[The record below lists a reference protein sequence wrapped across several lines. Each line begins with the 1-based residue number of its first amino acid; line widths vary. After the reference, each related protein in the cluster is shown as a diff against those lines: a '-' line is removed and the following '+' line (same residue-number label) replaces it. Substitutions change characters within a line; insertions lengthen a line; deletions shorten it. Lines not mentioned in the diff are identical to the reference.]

1 MRIAE
6 KAARIL
12 LTVIGLFGLAV
23 FFLPKIGISVDIVM
37 SGSMEPTLKTGGI
50 VFTDTKRTEPSVGD
64 IVTFR
69 NAKGK
74 VSHRVVAKQKQ
85 SYITKGDANNTEDVS
100 LLEPEQIIGTVILT
114 VPLLGYAAELL
125 KEKTVGMLL
134 LLMIFQELVFLV
146 IEWKGE
152 RIEKKAQETNMKKN
166 TVKIMT
172 LAGILCLASVGGVS
186 AYLTDYEKVSN
197 EFTVG
202 KVDIELKEPEWKP
215 EENKKIEPSK
225 VIHKDPQITNT
236 GTNDAFVYMEV
247 SIPMANVEAAA
258 ENGERLGK
266 KVQEL
271 FYFEA
276 KDSWMQLSVQNTESR
291 RTYTYAYTK
300 ILKPQET
307 SEALFDTVKF
317 LNLIEGQLDGQT
329 FEIPVRAYA
338 IQTSYTGGSSDNLSE
353 QIKAAY
359 EKYVN
364 QNKNQ
369 DGKVTE

>member
-1 MRIAE
+1 
-6 KAARIL
+6 
-12 LTVIGLFGLAV
+12 
-23 FFLPKIGISVDIVM
+23 
-37 SGSMEPTLKTGGI
+37 
-50 VFTDTKRTEPSVGD
+50 
-64 IVTFR
+64 
-69 NAKGK
+69 
-74 VSHRVVAKQKQ
+74 
-85 SYITKGDANNTEDVS
+85 
-100 LLEPEQIIGTVILT
+100 
-114 VPLLGYAAELL
+114 
-125 KEKTVGMLL
+125 
-134 LLMIFQELVFLV
+134 
-146 IEWKGE
+146 
-152 RIEKKAQETNMKKN
+152 MKKN

-276 KDSWMQLSVQNTESR
+276 KDSWMQLSVQNTESQ
-291 RTYTYAYTK
+291 RTYTYAYKK

>member
-1 MRIAE
+1 
-6 KAARIL
+6 
-12 LTVIGLFGLAV
+12 
-23 FFLPKIGISVDIVM
+23 
-37 SGSMEPTLKTGGI
+37 
-50 VFTDTKRTEPSVGD
+50 
-64 IVTFR
+64 
-69 NAKGK
+69 
-74 VSHRVVAKQKQ
+74 
-85 SYITKGDANNTEDVS
+85 
-100 LLEPEQIIGTVILT
+100 
-114 VPLLGYAAELL
+114 
-125 KEKTVGMLL
+125 
-134 LLMIFQELVFLV
+134 
-146 IEWKGE
+146 
-152 RIEKKAQETNMKKN
+152 MKKN

-271 FYFEA
+271 FSFEA
-276 KDSWMQLSVQNTESR
+276 KDSWMQLSVQNAESR
-291 RTYTYAYTK
+291 RTYTYAYKK

>member
-1 MRIAE
+1 
-6 KAARIL
+6 
-12 LTVIGLFGLAV
+12 
-23 FFLPKIGISVDIVM
+23 
-37 SGSMEPTLKTGGI
+37 
-50 VFTDTKRTEPSVGD
+50 
-64 IVTFR
+64 
-69 NAKGK
+69 
-74 VSHRVVAKQKQ
+74 
-85 SYITKGDANNTEDVS
+85 
-100 LLEPEQIIGTVILT
+100 
-114 VPLLGYAAELL
+114 
-125 KEKTVGMLL
+125 
-134 LLMIFQELVFLV
+134 
-146 IEWKGE
+146 
-152 RIEKKAQETNMKKN
+152 MKKN

-276 KDSWMQLSVQNTESR
+276 KDSWMQMSVQNTESR
-291 RTYTYAYTK
+291 RTYTYAYKK

>member
-1 MRIAE
+1 
-6 KAARIL
+6 
-12 LTVIGLFGLAV
+12 
-23 FFLPKIGISVDIVM
+23 
-37 SGSMEPTLKTGGI
+37 
-50 VFTDTKRTEPSVGD
+50 
-64 IVTFR
+64 
-69 NAKGK
+69 
-74 VSHRVVAKQKQ
+74 
-85 SYITKGDANNTEDVS
+85 
-100 LLEPEQIIGTVILT
+100 
-114 VPLLGYAAELL
+114 
-125 KEKTVGMLL
+125 
-134 LLMIFQELVFLV
+134 
-146 IEWKGE
+146 
-152 RIEKKAQETNMKKN
+152 MKKN
-166 TVKIMT
+166 TVKIMA

-271 FYFEA
+271 FSFEA
-276 KDSWMQLSVQNTESR
+276 KDNWMQMSVQNTESR
-291 RTYTYAYTK
+291 RTYTYAYKK

-307 SEALFDTVKF
+307 SESLFDTVKF

>member
-1 MRIAE
+1 
-6 KAARIL
+6 
-12 LTVIGLFGLAV
+12 
-23 FFLPKIGISVDIVM
+23 
-37 SGSMEPTLKTGGI
+37 
-50 VFTDTKRTEPSVGD
+50 
-64 IVTFR
+64 
-69 NAKGK
+69 
-74 VSHRVVAKQKQ
+74 
-85 SYITKGDANNTEDVS
+85 
-100 LLEPEQIIGTVILT
+100 
-114 VPLLGYAAELL
+114 
-125 KEKTVGMLL
+125 
-134 LLMIFQELVFLV
+134 
-146 IEWKGE
+146 
-152 RIEKKAQETNMKKN
+152 MKKN

-186 AYLTDYEKVSN
+186 AYLTDYVKVSN

-271 FYFEA
+271 FSFEA
-276 KDSWMQLSVQNTESR
+276 KDSWMQLSVQNAESR
-291 RTYTYAYTK
+291 RTYTYAYKK

-307 SEALFDTVKF
+307 SETLFDTVKF

-329 FEIPVRAYA
+329 LEIPVRAYA
-338 IQTSYTGGSSDNLSE
+338 IQTSYTGGSSDNLPE

>member
-1 MRIAE
+1 
-6 KAARIL
+6 
-12 LTVIGLFGLAV
+12 
-23 FFLPKIGISVDIVM
+23 
-37 SGSMEPTLKTGGI
+37 
-50 VFTDTKRTEPSVGD
+50 
-64 IVTFR
+64 
-69 NAKGK
+69 
-74 VSHRVVAKQKQ
+74 
-85 SYITKGDANNTEDVS
+85 
-100 LLEPEQIIGTVILT
+100 
-114 VPLLGYAAELL
+114 
-125 KEKTVGMLL
+125 
-134 LLMIFQELVFLV
+134 
-146 IEWKGE
+146 
-152 RIEKKAQETNMKKN
+152 MKKN

-271 FYFEA
+271 FSFEA
-276 KDSWMQLSVQNTESR
+276 KDSWMQMSVQNTESR
-291 RTYTYAYTK
+291 RTYTYAYKK

-307 SEALFDTVKF
+307 SESLFDTVKF

-338 IQTSYTGGSSDNLSE
+338 IQTSYTGGSSYNLSE

>member
-1 MRIAE
+1 
-6 KAARIL
+6 
-12 LTVIGLFGLAV
+12 
-23 FFLPKIGISVDIVM
+23 
-37 SGSMEPTLKTGGI
+37 
-50 VFTDTKRTEPSVGD
+50 
-64 IVTFR
+64 
-69 NAKGK
+69 
-74 VSHRVVAKQKQ
+74 
-85 SYITKGDANNTEDVS
+85 
-100 LLEPEQIIGTVILT
+100 
-114 VPLLGYAAELL
+114 
-125 KEKTVGMLL
+125 
-134 LLMIFQELVFLV
+134 
-146 IEWKGE
+146 
-152 RIEKKAQETNMKKN
+152 MKKN

-329 FEIPVRAYA
+329 FEIPLRAYA

>member
-1 MRIAE
+1 
-6 KAARIL
+6 
-12 LTVIGLFGLAV
+12 
-23 FFLPKIGISVDIVM
+23 
-37 SGSMEPTLKTGGI
+37 
-50 VFTDTKRTEPSVGD
+50 
-64 IVTFR
+64 
-69 NAKGK
+69 
-74 VSHRVVAKQKQ
+74 
-85 SYITKGDANNTEDVS
+85 
-100 LLEPEQIIGTVILT
+100 
-114 VPLLGYAAELL
+114 
-125 KEKTVGMLL
+125 
-134 LLMIFQELVFLV
+134 
-146 IEWKGE
+146 
-152 RIEKKAQETNMKKN
+152 MKKN

-186 AYLTDYEKVSN
+186 AYLTEYEKVSN

-291 RTYTYAYTK
+291 RTYTYAYKK

>member
-1 MRIAE
+1 
-6 KAARIL
+6 
-12 LTVIGLFGLAV
+12 
-23 FFLPKIGISVDIVM
+23 
-37 SGSMEPTLKTGGI
+37 
-50 VFTDTKRTEPSVGD
+50 
-64 IVTFR
+64 
-69 NAKGK
+69 
-74 VSHRVVAKQKQ
+74 
-85 SYITKGDANNTEDVS
+85 
-100 LLEPEQIIGTVILT
+100 
-114 VPLLGYAAELL
+114 
-125 KEKTVGMLL
+125 
-134 LLMIFQELVFLV
+134 
-146 IEWKGE
+146 
-152 RIEKKAQETNMKKN
+152 MKKN

-215 EENKKIEPSK
+215 EENKKIVPSK

>member
-1 MRIAE
+1 
-6 KAARIL
+6 
-12 LTVIGLFGLAV
+12 
-23 FFLPKIGISVDIVM
+23 
-37 SGSMEPTLKTGGI
+37 
-50 VFTDTKRTEPSVGD
+50 
-64 IVTFR
+64 
-69 NAKGK
+69 
-74 VSHRVVAKQKQ
+74 
-85 SYITKGDANNTEDVS
+85 
-100 LLEPEQIIGTVILT
+100 
-114 VPLLGYAAELL
+114 
-125 KEKTVGMLL
+125 
-134 LLMIFQELVFLV
+134 
-146 IEWKGE
+146 
-152 RIEKKAQETNMKKN
+152 MKKN

-307 SEALFDTVKF
+307 SETLFDTVKF

>member
-1 MRIAE
+1 
-6 KAARIL
+6 
-12 LTVIGLFGLAV
+12 
-23 FFLPKIGISVDIVM
+23 
-37 SGSMEPTLKTGGI
+37 
-50 VFTDTKRTEPSVGD
+50 
-64 IVTFR
+64 
-69 NAKGK
+69 
-74 VSHRVVAKQKQ
+74 
-85 SYITKGDANNTEDVS
+85 
-100 LLEPEQIIGTVILT
+100 
-114 VPLLGYAAELL
+114 
-125 KEKTVGMLL
+125 
-134 LLMIFQELVFLV
+134 
-146 IEWKGE
+146 
-152 RIEKKAQETNMKKN
+152 MKKN

-236 GTNDAFVYMEV
+236 GTNDAIVYMEV

-276 KDSWMQLSVQNTESR
+276 KDNWMQLSVQNTESR
-291 RTYTYAYTK
+291 RTYTYAYKK

>member
-1 MRIAE
+1 
-6 KAARIL
+6 
-12 LTVIGLFGLAV
+12 
-23 FFLPKIGISVDIVM
+23 
-37 SGSMEPTLKTGGI
+37 
-50 VFTDTKRTEPSVGD
+50 
-64 IVTFR
+64 
-69 NAKGK
+69 
-74 VSHRVVAKQKQ
+74 
-85 SYITKGDANNTEDVS
+85 
-100 LLEPEQIIGTVILT
+100 
-114 VPLLGYAAELL
+114 
-125 KEKTVGMLL
+125 
-134 LLMIFQELVFLV
+134 
-146 IEWKGE
+146 
-152 RIEKKAQETNMKKN
+152 MKKN
-166 TVKIMT
+166 TVKIMI

-271 FYFEA
+271 FSFEA
-276 KDSWMQLSVQNTESR
+276 KDSWTQLSVQNAESR
-291 RTYTYAYTK
+291 RTYTYAYKK

>member
-1 MRIAE
+1 
-6 KAARIL
+6 
-12 LTVIGLFGLAV
+12 
-23 FFLPKIGISVDIVM
+23 
-37 SGSMEPTLKTGGI
+37 
-50 VFTDTKRTEPSVGD
+50 
-64 IVTFR
+64 
-69 NAKGK
+69 
-74 VSHRVVAKQKQ
+74 
-85 SYITKGDANNTEDVS
+85 
-100 LLEPEQIIGTVILT
+100 
-114 VPLLGYAAELL
+114 
-125 KEKTVGMLL
+125 
-134 LLMIFQELVFLV
+134 
-146 IEWKGE
+146 
-152 RIEKKAQETNMKKN
+152 MKKN

-276 KDSWMQLSVQNTESR
+276 KDSW
-291 RTYTYAYTK
+291 TYTYAYKK

>member
-1 MRIAE
+1 
-6 KAARIL
+6 
-12 LTVIGLFGLAV
+12 
-23 FFLPKIGISVDIVM
+23 
-37 SGSMEPTLKTGGI
+37 
-50 VFTDTKRTEPSVGD
+50 
-64 IVTFR
+64 
-69 NAKGK
+69 
-74 VSHRVVAKQKQ
+74 
-85 SYITKGDANNTEDVS
+85 
-100 LLEPEQIIGTVILT
+100 
-114 VPLLGYAAELL
+114 
-125 KEKTVGMLL
+125 
-134 LLMIFQELVFLV
+134 
-146 IEWKGE
+146 
-152 RIEKKAQETNMKKN
+152 MKKN

-202 KVDIELKEPEWKP
+202 NVDIELKEPEWKP

-225 VIHKDPQITNT
+225 VIHKDPQITNS

>member
-1 MRIAE
+1 
-6 KAARIL
+6 
-12 LTVIGLFGLAV
+12 
-23 FFLPKIGISVDIVM
+23 
-37 SGSMEPTLKTGGI
+37 
-50 VFTDTKRTEPSVGD
+50 
-64 IVTFR
+64 
-69 NAKGK
+69 
-74 VSHRVVAKQKQ
+74 
-85 SYITKGDANNTEDVS
+85 
-100 LLEPEQIIGTVILT
+100 
-114 VPLLGYAAELL
+114 
-125 KEKTVGMLL
+125 
-134 LLMIFQELVFLV
+134 
-146 IEWKGE
+146 
-152 RIEKKAQETNMKKN
+152 MKKN

-202 KVDIELKEPEWKP
+202 QVDIELKEPEWKP

-291 RTYTYAYTK
+291 RTYTYAYKK

>member
-1 MRIAE
+1 
-6 KAARIL
+6 
-12 LTVIGLFGLAV
+12 
-23 FFLPKIGISVDIVM
+23 
-37 SGSMEPTLKTGGI
+37 
-50 VFTDTKRTEPSVGD
+50 
-64 IVTFR
+64 
-69 NAKGK
+69 
-74 VSHRVVAKQKQ
+74 
-85 SYITKGDANNTEDVS
+85 
-100 LLEPEQIIGTVILT
+100 
-114 VPLLGYAAELL
+114 
-125 KEKTVGMLL
+125 
-134 LLMIFQELVFLV
+134 
-146 IEWKGE
+146 
-152 RIEKKAQETNMKKN
+152 MKKN

-202 KVDIELKEPEWKP
+202 KVYIELKEPEWKP

>member
-1 MRIAE
+1 
-6 KAARIL
+6 
-12 LTVIGLFGLAV
+12 
-23 FFLPKIGISVDIVM
+23 
-37 SGSMEPTLKTGGI
+37 
-50 VFTDTKRTEPSVGD
+50 
-64 IVTFR
+64 
-69 NAKGK
+69 
-74 VSHRVVAKQKQ
+74 
-85 SYITKGDANNTEDVS
+85 
-100 LLEPEQIIGTVILT
+100 
-114 VPLLGYAAELL
+114 
-125 KEKTVGMLL
+125 
-134 LLMIFQELVFLV
+134 
-146 IEWKGE
+146 
-152 RIEKKAQETNMKKN
+152 MKKN

-202 KVDIELKEPEWKP
+202 NVDIELKEPEWKP

-276 KDSWMQLSVQNTESR
+276 KDNWMQLSVQNTESR

>member
-1 MRIAE
+1 
-6 KAARIL
+6 
-12 LTVIGLFGLAV
+12 
-23 FFLPKIGISVDIVM
+23 
-37 SGSMEPTLKTGGI
+37 
-50 VFTDTKRTEPSVGD
+50 
-64 IVTFR
+64 
-69 NAKGK
+69 
-74 VSHRVVAKQKQ
+74 
-85 SYITKGDANNTEDVS
+85 
-100 LLEPEQIIGTVILT
+100 
-114 VPLLGYAAELL
+114 
-125 KEKTVGMLL
+125 
-134 LLMIFQELVFLV
+134 
-146 IEWKGE
+146 
-152 RIEKKAQETNMKKN
+152 MKKN

-276 KDSWMQLSVQNTESR
+276 KDSWMQLSVQNAESR
-291 RTYTYAYTK
+291 RTYTYAYKK

-307 SEALFDTVKF
+307 SETLFDTVKF

-329 FEIPVRAYA
+329 LEIPVRAYA
-338 IQTSYTGGSSDNLSE
+338 IQTSYTGGSSDNLPE

>member
-1 MRIAE
+1 
-6 KAARIL
+6 
-12 LTVIGLFGLAV
+12 
-23 FFLPKIGISVDIVM
+23 
-37 SGSMEPTLKTGGI
+37 
-50 VFTDTKRTEPSVGD
+50 
-64 IVTFR
+64 
-69 NAKGK
+69 
-74 VSHRVVAKQKQ
+74 
-85 SYITKGDANNTEDVS
+85 
-100 LLEPEQIIGTVILT
+100 
-114 VPLLGYAAELL
+114 
-125 KEKTVGMLL
+125 
-134 LLMIFQELVFLV
+134 
-146 IEWKGE
+146 
-152 RIEKKAQETNMKKN
+152 MKKN

-291 RTYTYAYTK
+291 RPYTYAYKK

>member
-1 MRIAE
+1 
-6 KAARIL
+6 
-12 LTVIGLFGLAV
+12 
-23 FFLPKIGISVDIVM
+23 
-37 SGSMEPTLKTGGI
+37 
-50 VFTDTKRTEPSVGD
+50 
-64 IVTFR
+64 
-69 NAKGK
+69 
-74 VSHRVVAKQKQ
+74 
-85 SYITKGDANNTEDVS
+85 
-100 LLEPEQIIGTVILT
+100 
-114 VPLLGYAAELL
+114 
-125 KEKTVGMLL
+125 
-134 LLMIFQELVFLV
+134 
-146 IEWKGE
+146 
-152 RIEKKAQETNMKKN
+152 MKKN

-291 RTYTYAYTK
+291 RTYTYAYKK

-307 SEALFDTVKF
+307 SETLFDTVKF

-329 FEIPVRAYA
+329 LEIPVRAYA
-338 IQTSYTGGSSDNLSE
+338 IQTSYTGGSSDNLPE

>member
-1 MRIAE
+1 M
-6 KAARIL
+6 KKRIL
-12 LTVIGLFGLAV
+12 AF
-23 FFLPKIGISVDIVM
+23 
-37 SGSMEPTLKTGGI
+37 
-50 VFTDTKRTEPSVGD
+50 
-64 IVTFR
+64 
-69 NAKGK
+69 
-74 VSHRVVAKQKQ
+74 
-85 SYITKGDANNTEDVS
+85 
-100 LLEPEQIIGTVILT
+100 
-114 VPLLGYAAELL
+114 
-125 KEKTVGMLL
+125 LL
-134 LLMIFQELVFLV
+134 LTSS
-146 IEWKGE
+146 
-152 RIEKKAQETNMKKN
+152 A
-166 TVKIMT
+166 IMT

-202 KVDIELKEPEWKP
+202 NVDIELKEPEWKP

-291 RTYTYAYTK
+291 RTYTYAYKK

-364 QNKNQ
+364 QNK
-369 DGKVTE
+369 DKEGGVTP

>member
-1 MRIAE
+1 
-6 KAARIL
+6 
-12 LTVIGLFGLAV
+12 
-23 FFLPKIGISVDIVM
+23 
-37 SGSMEPTLKTGGI
+37 
-50 VFTDTKRTEPSVGD
+50 
-64 IVTFR
+64 
-69 NAKGK
+69 
-74 VSHRVVAKQKQ
+74 
-85 SYITKGDANNTEDVS
+85 
-100 LLEPEQIIGTVILT
+100 
-114 VPLLGYAAELL
+114 
-125 KEKTVGMLL
+125 
-134 LLMIFQELVFLV
+134 
-146 IEWKGE
+146 
-152 RIEKKAQETNMKKN
+152 MKKN

-202 KVDIELKEPEWKP
+202 KVDIELKEPEWKL

-291 RTYTYAYTK
+291 RTYTYAYKK

-338 IQTSYTGGSSDNLSE
+338 IQTSYTGGSSDNLPE

>member
-1 MRIAE
+1 
-6 KAARIL
+6 
-12 LTVIGLFGLAV
+12 
-23 FFLPKIGISVDIVM
+23 
-37 SGSMEPTLKTGGI
+37 
-50 VFTDTKRTEPSVGD
+50 
-64 IVTFR
+64 
-69 NAKGK
+69 
-74 VSHRVVAKQKQ
+74 
-85 SYITKGDANNTEDVS
+85 
-100 LLEPEQIIGTVILT
+100 
-114 VPLLGYAAELL
+114 
-125 KEKTVGMLL
+125 
-134 LLMIFQELVFLV
+134 
-146 IEWKGE
+146 
-152 RIEKKAQETNMKKN
+152 MKKN

-276 KDSWMQLSVQNTESR
+276 KDNWMQLSVQNTESR
-291 RTYTYAYTK
+291 RTYTYAYKK

>member
-1 MRIAE
+1 
-6 KAARIL
+6 
-12 LTVIGLFGLAV
+12 
-23 FFLPKIGISVDIVM
+23 
-37 SGSMEPTLKTGGI
+37 
-50 VFTDTKRTEPSVGD
+50 
-64 IVTFR
+64 
-69 NAKGK
+69 
-74 VSHRVVAKQKQ
+74 
-85 SYITKGDANNTEDVS
+85 
-100 LLEPEQIIGTVILT
+100 
-114 VPLLGYAAELL
+114 
-125 KEKTVGMLL
+125 
-134 LLMIFQELVFLV
+134 
-146 IEWKGE
+146 
-152 RIEKKAQETNMKKN
+152 MKKN

-215 EENKKIEPSK
+215 EENKKPSK

-276 KDSWMQLSVQNTESR
+276 KDNWMQLSVQNTESR
-291 RTYTYAYTK
+291 RTYTYAYKK

>member
-1 MRIAE
+1 
-6 KAARIL
+6 
-12 LTVIGLFGLAV
+12 
-23 FFLPKIGISVDIVM
+23 
-37 SGSMEPTLKTGGI
+37 
-50 VFTDTKRTEPSVGD
+50 
-64 IVTFR
+64 
-69 NAKGK
+69 
-74 VSHRVVAKQKQ
+74 
-85 SYITKGDANNTEDVS
+85 
-100 LLEPEQIIGTVILT
+100 
-114 VPLLGYAAELL
+114 
-125 KEKTVGMLL
+125 
-134 LLMIFQELVFLV
+134 
-146 IEWKGE
+146 
-152 RIEKKAQETNMKKN
+152 MKKN

-247 SIPMANVEAAA
+247 SIPKANVEAAA

-291 RTYTYAYTK
+291 RTYTYAYKK

>member
-1 MRIAE
+1 
-6 KAARIL
+6 
-12 LTVIGLFGLAV
+12 
-23 FFLPKIGISVDIVM
+23 
-37 SGSMEPTLKTGGI
+37 
-50 VFTDTKRTEPSVGD
+50 
-64 IVTFR
+64 
-69 NAKGK
+69 
-74 VSHRVVAKQKQ
+74 
-85 SYITKGDANNTEDVS
+85 
-100 LLEPEQIIGTVILT
+100 
-114 VPLLGYAAELL
+114 
-125 KEKTVGMLL
+125 
-134 LLMIFQELVFLV
+134 
-146 IEWKGE
+146 
-152 RIEKKAQETNMKKN
+152 MKKN

-215 EENKKIEPSK
+215 EQNKKIEPSK

>member
-1 MRIAE
+1 
-6 KAARIL
+6 
-12 LTVIGLFGLAV
+12 
-23 FFLPKIGISVDIVM
+23 
-37 SGSMEPTLKTGGI
+37 
-50 VFTDTKRTEPSVGD
+50 
-64 IVTFR
+64 
-69 NAKGK
+69 
-74 VSHRVVAKQKQ
+74 
-85 SYITKGDANNTEDVS
+85 
-100 LLEPEQIIGTVILT
+100 
-114 VPLLGYAAELL
+114 
-125 KEKTVGMLL
+125 
-134 LLMIFQELVFLV
+134 
-146 IEWKGE
+146 
-152 RIEKKAQETNMKKN
+152 MKKN

-172 LAGILCLASVGGVS
+172 FAGILCLASVGGVS

-202 KVDIELKEPEWKP
+202 NVDIELKEPEWKP

>member
-1 MRIAE
+1 
-6 KAARIL
+6 
-12 LTVIGLFGLAV
+12 
-23 FFLPKIGISVDIVM
+23 
-37 SGSMEPTLKTGGI
+37 
-50 VFTDTKRTEPSVGD
+50 
-64 IVTFR
+64 
-69 NAKGK
+69 
-74 VSHRVVAKQKQ
+74 
-85 SYITKGDANNTEDVS
+85 
-100 LLEPEQIIGTVILT
+100 
-114 VPLLGYAAELL
+114 
-125 KEKTVGMLL
+125 
-134 LLMIFQELVFLV
+134 
-146 IEWKGE
+146 
-152 RIEKKAQETNMKKN
+152 MKKN

-276 KDSWMQLSVQNTESR
+276 KDNWMQLSVQNTESR
-291 RTYTYAYTK
+291 RTYTYAYKK

-307 SEALFDTVKF
+307 SESLFYTVKF

>member
-1 MRIAE
+1 
-6 KAARIL
+6 
-12 LTVIGLFGLAV
+12 
-23 FFLPKIGISVDIVM
+23 
-37 SGSMEPTLKTGGI
+37 
-50 VFTDTKRTEPSVGD
+50 
-64 IVTFR
+64 
-69 NAKGK
+69 
-74 VSHRVVAKQKQ
+74 
-85 SYITKGDANNTEDVS
+85 
-100 LLEPEQIIGTVILT
+100 
-114 VPLLGYAAELL
+114 
-125 KEKTVGMLL
+125 
-134 LLMIFQELVFLV
+134 
-146 IEWKGE
+146 
-152 RIEKKAQETNMKKN
+152 MKKN
-166 TVKIMT
+166 TVKIMA

-215 EENKKIEPSK
+215 EENRIIEPSK

-247 SIPMANVEAAA
+247 SIPMANVEAA

-271 FYFEA
+271 FSFEA
-276 KDSWMQLSVQNTESR
+276 KDSWMQLNAQNIENR
-291 RTYTYAYTK
+291 RVYTYAYTK

-307 SEALFDTVKF
+307 SETLFDTVKF

-329 FEIPVRAYA
+329 LEIPVRAYA
-338 IQTSYTGGSSDNLSE
+338 IQTSYTGGSSDNLPE

-364 QNKNQ
+364 QNREQ

>member
-1 MRIAE
+1 
-6 KAARIL
+6 
-12 LTVIGLFGLAV
+12 
-23 FFLPKIGISVDIVM
+23 
-37 SGSMEPTLKTGGI
+37 
-50 VFTDTKRTEPSVGD
+50 
-64 IVTFR
+64 
-69 NAKGK
+69 
-74 VSHRVVAKQKQ
+74 
-85 SYITKGDANNTEDVS
+85 
-100 LLEPEQIIGTVILT
+100 
-114 VPLLGYAAELL
+114 
-125 KEKTVGMLL
+125 
-134 LLMIFQELVFLV
+134 
-146 IEWKGE
+146 
-152 RIEKKAQETNMKKN
+152 MKKN

-215 EENKKIEPSK
+215 EENRMIEPSK

-276 KDSWMQLSVQNTESR
+276 KDSWTQLSVQNAESR
-291 RTYTYAYTK
+291 RTYTYAYKK

-307 SEALFDTVKF
+307 SETLFDTVKF

-329 FEIPVRAYA
+329 LEIPVRAYA
-338 IQTSYTGGSSDNLSE
+338 IQTSYTGGSSDNLPE

>member
-1 MRIAE
+1 
-6 KAARIL
+6 
-12 LTVIGLFGLAV
+12 
-23 FFLPKIGISVDIVM
+23 
-37 SGSMEPTLKTGGI
+37 
-50 VFTDTKRTEPSVGD
+50 
-64 IVTFR
+64 
-69 NAKGK
+69 
-74 VSHRVVAKQKQ
+74 
-85 SYITKGDANNTEDVS
+85 
-100 LLEPEQIIGTVILT
+100 
-114 VPLLGYAAELL
+114 
-125 KEKTVGMLL
+125 
-134 LLMIFQELVFLV
+134 
-146 IEWKGE
+146 
-152 RIEKKAQETNMKKN
+152 MKKN

-271 FYFEA
+271 FSFEA
-276 KDSWMQLSVQNTESR
+276 KDNWMQMSVQNTESR

>member
-1 MRIAE
+1 
-6 KAARIL
+6 
-12 LTVIGLFGLAV
+12 
-23 FFLPKIGISVDIVM
+23 
-37 SGSMEPTLKTGGI
+37 
-50 VFTDTKRTEPSVGD
+50 
-64 IVTFR
+64 
-69 NAKGK
+69 
-74 VSHRVVAKQKQ
+74 
-85 SYITKGDANNTEDVS
+85 
-100 LLEPEQIIGTVILT
+100 
-114 VPLLGYAAELL
+114 
-125 KEKTVGMLL
+125 
-134 LLMIFQELVFLV
+134 
-146 IEWKGE
+146 
-152 RIEKKAQETNMKKN
+152 MKKN

-276 KDSWMQLSVQNTESR
+276 KDNWMQLSVQNTESR
-291 RTYTYAYTK
+291 RTYTYAYKK

-338 IQTSYTGGSSDNLSE
+338 IQTSYTGGSSDNLPE

>member
-1 MRIAE
+1 
-6 KAARIL
+6 
-12 LTVIGLFGLAV
+12 
-23 FFLPKIGISVDIVM
+23 
-37 SGSMEPTLKTGGI
+37 
-50 VFTDTKRTEPSVGD
+50 
-64 IVTFR
+64 
-69 NAKGK
+69 
-74 VSHRVVAKQKQ
+74 
-85 SYITKGDANNTEDVS
+85 
-100 LLEPEQIIGTVILT
+100 
-114 VPLLGYAAELL
+114 
-125 KEKTVGMLL
+125 
-134 LLMIFQELVFLV
+134 
-146 IEWKGE
+146 
-152 RIEKKAQETNMKKN
+152 MKKN
-166 TVKIMT
+166 TVKVMA

-276 KDSWMQLSVQNTESR
+276 KDNWMQLSVQNTESR
-291 RTYTYAYTK
+291 RTYTYAYKK

>member
-1 MRIAE
+1 
-6 KAARIL
+6 
-12 LTVIGLFGLAV
+12 
-23 FFLPKIGISVDIVM
+23 
-37 SGSMEPTLKTGGI
+37 
-50 VFTDTKRTEPSVGD
+50 
-64 IVTFR
+64 
-69 NAKGK
+69 
-74 VSHRVVAKQKQ
+74 
-85 SYITKGDANNTEDVS
+85 
-100 LLEPEQIIGTVILT
+100 
-114 VPLLGYAAELL
+114 
-125 KEKTVGMLL
+125 
-134 LLMIFQELVFLV
+134 
-146 IEWKGE
+146 
-152 RIEKKAQETNMKKN
+152 MKKN

-225 VIHKDPQITNT
+225 IIHKDPQITNT

-247 SIPMANVEAAA
+247 SLPMANVEAAA

-291 RTYTYAYTK
+291 RTYTYAYKK

>member
-1 MRIAE
+1 
-6 KAARIL
+6 
-12 LTVIGLFGLAV
+12 
-23 FFLPKIGISVDIVM
+23 
-37 SGSMEPTLKTGGI
+37 
-50 VFTDTKRTEPSVGD
+50 
-64 IVTFR
+64 
-69 NAKGK
+69 
-74 VSHRVVAKQKQ
+74 
-85 SYITKGDANNTEDVS
+85 
-100 LLEPEQIIGTVILT
+100 
-114 VPLLGYAAELL
+114 
-125 KEKTVGMLL
+125 
-134 LLMIFQELVFLV
+134 
-146 IEWKGE
+146 
-152 RIEKKAQETNMKKN
+152 MKKN

-202 KVDIELKEPEWKP
+202 NVDIELKEPEWKP

-225 VIHKDPQITNT
+225 VIHNDPQITNT

-247 SIPMANVEAAA
+247 SIPMANVEAAT

>member
-1 MRIAE
+1 
-6 KAARIL
+6 
-12 LTVIGLFGLAV
+12 
-23 FFLPKIGISVDIVM
+23 
-37 SGSMEPTLKTGGI
+37 
-50 VFTDTKRTEPSVGD
+50 
-64 IVTFR
+64 
-69 NAKGK
+69 
-74 VSHRVVAKQKQ
+74 
-85 SYITKGDANNTEDVS
+85 
-100 LLEPEQIIGTVILT
+100 
-114 VPLLGYAAELL
+114 
-125 KEKTVGMLL
+125 
-134 LLMIFQELVFLV
+134 
-146 IEWKGE
+146 
-152 RIEKKAQETNMKKN
+152 MKKN
-166 TVKIMT
+166 TVKLMT